1 MLGLLQTGS
10 LPFASDFAVIIITA
24 VLLSY
29 IARLTGQPTIV
40 AYIFTGLVLGPVFLD
55 VVSQSELVVLMS
67 ELGLGFLLFLIGM
80 KMRIDDIREIL
91 RPIVNIA
98 IWQTV
103 LQTALAFV
111 VAFAL
116 GFTLLETTI
125 IALATVFGATPII
138 VKLLSDKDE
147 LATLPG
153 KIDVG
158 VLIIQDIYLVILL
171 AVLSADSLSNPQ
183 EIAVSVGTILL
194 LMSGIGIV
202 SYLSARYLL
211 PSLFKAVA
219 DDRRAFFIVGIAWAF
234 VFILG
239 TEQLDLS
246 LEVGAFLAGLSL
258 AQVPYTSELTERIRP
273 ITDFFMVVFFTSIGL
288 QLAADNL
295 LAYWVEALIASAA
308 LMIGNFLIIFYLI
321 DRERF
326 TPETSFIGSLNM
338 AQVSEFSLVVG
349 ALAVTQGFIDAS
361 ILGYLSLMAI
371 VTMSLSTY
379 LINYNYEIYERVKP
393 YLARFESEEKRDVDL
408 HVYQDHAVVV
418 GYDEIIRAALP
429 TLQEHFGDV
438 VVVDRNPAHA
448 EIHQSADYEYIY
460 GDFKHGEIRSG
471 AGLKR
476 AAFVLSSTV
485 ESDINQIVLEEV
497 GDQTVVFA
505 EAESVTDAANLYDRG
520 AHYVI
525 LSTALT
531 SEKLADH
538 LHRYF
543 NDPAEFWSVVDSD
556 IGHLRWIRGEFDG

>member
-1 MLGLLQTGS
+1 MIIPLQAGS
-10 LPFASDFAVIIITA
+10 LPFATDFAVIIITA

-98 IWQTV
+98 ILQTI
-103 LQTALAFV
+103 LQTALAFII
-111 VAFAL
+111 AFAL

-171 AVLSADSLSNPQ
+171 AVLSAESLSNPT

-194 LMSGIGIV
+194 LMGGVGVV

-211 PSLFKAVA
+211 PSLFRAVA

-239 TEQLDLS
+239 TEQLNLS

-258 AQVPYTSELTERIRP
+258 AQVPYTSELTERVRP

-288 QLAADNL
+288 QLAADSL

-321 DRERF
+321 DREQF

-379 LINYNYEIYERVKP
+379 LINYNYEIYDRVKP
-393 YLARFESEEKRDVDL
+393 YLARFEGDEKRDVDL
-408 HVYQDHAVVV
+408 HVYRDHAVVV

-429 TLQEHFGDV
+429 VLQEHFGDV

-448 EIHQSADYEYIY
+448 EIHQSADYDYIY
-460 GDFKHGEIRSG
+460 GDFKHGEIRSS

-485 ESDINQIVLEEV
+485 EPDINRTLLKETGEQA
-497 GDQTVVFA
+497 VVFA
-505 EAESVTDAANLYDRG
+505 EAESTTDASDLYDRG

-525 LSTALT
+525 LSTALS
-531 SEKLADH
+531 SEKLAEH
-538 LHRYF
+538 LRQYF
-543 NDPAEFWSVVDSD
+543 NEPEAFWSVVDRD

>member
-1 MLGLLQTGS
+1 MIGLLQTGS
-10 LPFASDFAVIIITA
+10 LPFATDFAVIIITA

-40 AYIFTGLVLGPVFLD
+40 AYIFTGLVLGPVFLN

-98 IWQTV
+98 IWQTI

-211 PSLFKAVA
+211 PSLFRAVA

-258 AQVPYTSELTERIRP
+258 AQVPYTSELTERVRP

-308 LMIGNFLIIFYLI
+308 LMVGNFLIIFYLI
-321 DRERF
+321 DREQF

-379 LINYNYEIYERVKP
+379 LINYNYEIYERIKP
-393 YLARFESEEKRDVDL
+393 YLARFESEEKQDVDL
-408 HVYQDHAVVV
+408 HVYRDHAVVV

-429 TLQEHFGDV
+429 LLQEHFRDV

-460 GDFKHGEIRSG
+460 GDFKHGEIRNG

-485 ESDINQIVLEEV
+485 EPDINRILLKEV
-497 GDQTVVFA
+497 GDETVVFA
-505 EAESVTDAANLYDRG
+505 EAESTEDAADLYDRG
-520 AHYVI
+520 AQYVI

-538 LHRYF
+538 LRRYF
-543 NDPAEFWSVVDSD
+543 NEPEEFWSVVDSD
-556 IGHLRWIRGEFDG
+556 IGHLRWVRGEFDG